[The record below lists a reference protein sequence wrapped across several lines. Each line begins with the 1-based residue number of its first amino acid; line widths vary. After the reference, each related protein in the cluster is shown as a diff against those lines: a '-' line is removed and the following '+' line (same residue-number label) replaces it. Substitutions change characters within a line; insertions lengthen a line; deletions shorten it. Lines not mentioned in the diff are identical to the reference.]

1 MQRDIFPVVVVVSPR
16 HKDERLFRE
25 QLSLKQN
32 AESFKHAL
40 NQNEFKA
47 CMKMKAAKFQCNF
60 HVELI
65 ISKD

>member
-1 MQRDIFPVVVVVSPR
+1 M
-16 HKDERLFRE
+16 KDNFVE

-32 AESFKHAL
+32 AESLKHTL

-47 CMKMKAAKFQCNF
+47 CMIKLNAAKFQRTF
-60 HVELI
+60 HVELK